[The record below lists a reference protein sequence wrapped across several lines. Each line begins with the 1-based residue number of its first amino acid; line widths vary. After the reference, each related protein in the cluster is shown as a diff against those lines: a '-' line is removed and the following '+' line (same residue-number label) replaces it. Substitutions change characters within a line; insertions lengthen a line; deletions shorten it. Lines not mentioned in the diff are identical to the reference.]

1 MYQYGVDLF
10 NNMVGPGKLLTKKEV
25 VHLNNLF

>member
-1 MYQYGVDLF
+1 MYQYGFDLF

-25 VHLNNLF
+25 VRVNNLF